1 MKENKKL
8 EAAIKYA
15 NSSSSIENMNPTQD
29 ELNTIK
35 KMLQEE
41 VHKQKNKTQKRK
53 EKNGKIR

>member
-29 ELNTIK
+29 ELNKIK

-41 VHKQKNKTQKRK
+41 VHKQKNKTQKR
-53 EKNGKIR
+53 R

>member
-8 EAAIKYA
+8 EEAIKYA

-29 ELNTIK
+29 ELNKIK

-41 VHKQKNKTQKRK
+41 VHKQKNKTQKNIL
-53 EKNGKIR
+53 EKSF

>member
-1 MKENKKL
+1 
-8 EAAIKYA
+8 
-15 NSSSSIENMNPTQD
+15 MNPTQD

-41 VHKQKNKTQKRK
+41 VNKQKNKTQKRK